1 MLLRGVNHLF
11 LRSILHG
18 YVSHNQMI
26 FIHIHPYF
34 NLEDSA
40 YLAALIDISLLF
52 AEVFGHLERVRPKKI
67 L

>member
-1 MLLRGVNHLF
+1 
-11 LRSILHG
+11 
-18 YVSHNQMI
+18 MI

-52 AEVFGHLERVRPKKI
+52 AEVFGHLERVRPKKYCSKLTLI
-67 L
+67 SPSMMLSRDDDA